1 MSNVL
6 YLGDSRELLAK
17 MDPCSVDA
25 IVTDP
30 PYEIGFMGRSWDSTG
45 IAYDPEFWR
54 LCLNVLKPGGH
65 LVSFGACR
73 TYHRIACAIEDAGF
87 SIRESLHWNFGSG
100 FPKSLDISKAIDKAA
115 GAEREVVGVGMSGVN
130 AGMQSLGESGIK
142 GGAFDITAPAT
153 PEAQQWDGWGS
164 ALKPAHEPVVYACKP
179 LTAVPFSATTNAVE
193 AYLWSITPAKLA
205 ELLSASNLAGPS
217 GRPLGSVRWLAA
229 VCLGLRSE
237 GLSALTDTFRSPE
250 AAKTYLS
257 IAVLWSDIL
266 AANLPSESTSII
278 ETGTEETTGLRIWR
292 SWISQTTPASIT
304 QASSSRNGIWRDA
317 TSAEVSS
324 SGANWSVARQPSA
337 PDVATYN
344 TASEILSALV
354 DIAARDS
361 LLPQATAESIA
372 RRLAQIERPMSYA
385 ESDAHEPVVLA
396 RKPLAGTIAETVLE
410 YGTGGLNVDGCRV
423 AADDGKNRGRPPRTP
438 NAILGGGAGTN
449 LTASEHNETGRWPP
463 NVLLSHE
470 TAAKLGDKASY
481 FPVFDYGDEDRF
493 FYAPKASREEREAGC
508 EHLPGRTNAE
518 AVDRE
523 PGSAGANNP
532 RAGAGR
538 ENGKGAGVKVRN
550 FHPT

>member
-1 MSNVL
+1 MSARL
-6 YLGDSRELLAK
+6 LLGCSREHLAA

-73 TYHRIACAIEDAGF
+73 PYHRIACAIEDAGF
-87 SIRESLHWNFGSG
+87 EIRDSLHWLFGSG

-115 GAEREVVGVGMSGVN
+115 GAEREVVGRHQQP
-130 AGMQSLGESGIK
+130 AGNK
-142 GGAFDITAPAT
+142 PGGASLNMSERGMPSSVDITAPAT

-164 ALKPAHEPVVYACKP
+164 ALKP
-179 LTAVPFSATTNAVE
+179 
-193 AYLWSITPAKLA
+193 
-205 ELLSASNLAGPS
+205 
-217 GRPLGSVRWLAA
+217 
-229 VCLGLRSE
+229 
-237 GLSALTDTFRSPE
+237 
-250 AAKTYLS
+250 
-257 IAVLWSDIL
+257 
-266 AANLPSESTSII
+266 
-278 ETGTEETTGLRIWR
+278 
-292 SWISQTTPASIT
+292 
-304 QASSSRNGIWRDA
+304 
-317 TSAEVSS
+317 
-324 SGANWSVARQPSA
+324 
-337 PDVATYN
+337 
-344 TASEILSALV
+344 
-354 DIAARDS
+354 
-361 LLPQATAESIA
+361 
-372 RRLAQIERPMSYA
+372 
-385 ESDAHEPVVLA
+385 AHEPVVLA

-410 YGTGGLNVDGCRV
+410 YGTGGLNVDGCRLPGRV
-423 AADDGKNRGRPPRTP
+423 QKGARGWVSPRSGGDDPIYQMGTGREYSD
-438 NAILGGGAGTN
+438 A
-449 LTASEHNETGRWPP
+449 GRWPP
-463 NVLLSHE
+463 NVLLSPE
-470 TAAKLGDKASY
+470 AAAKLGEKASY

-523 PGSAGANNP
+523 PGSPGANNP

>member
-1 MSNVL
+1 MSARL
-6 YLGDSRELLAK
+6 LLGCSREHLAA

-45 IAYDPEFWR
+45 IAYDPDFWR

-87 SIRESLHWNFGSG
+87 EIRDSLHWLFGSG

-115 GAEREVVGVGMSGVN
+115 GADREVVGERRQRAN
-130 AGMQSLGESGIK
+130 K
-142 GGAFDITAPAT
+142 GGAAPMNASAGEVELLTAPAT

-164 ALKPAHEPVVYACKP
+164 ALKPAHEP
-179 LTAVPFSATTNAVE
+179 
-193 AYLWSITPAKLA
+193 I
-205 ELLSASNLAGPS
+205 
-217 GRPLGSVRWLAA
+217 
-229 VCLGLRSE
+229 
-237 GLSALTDTFRSPE
+237 
-250 AAKTYLS
+250 
-257 IAVLWSDIL
+257 
-266 AANLPSESTSII
+266 
-278 ETGTEETTGLRIWR
+278 
-292 SWISQTTPASIT
+292 
-304 QASSSRNGIWRDA
+304 
-317 TSAEVSS
+317 
-324 SGANWSVARQPSA
+324 
-337 PDVATYN
+337 
-344 TASEILSALV
+344 
-354 DIAARDS
+354 
-361 LLPQATAESIA
+361 
-372 RRLAQIERPMSYA
+372 
-385 ESDAHEPVVLA
+385 VLA

-423 AADDGKNRGRPPRTP
+423 ATNWEADPNRRGHGYGF
-438 NAILGGGAGTN
+438 NKAGYDKAGASLDVGPSS
-449 LTASEHNETGRWPP
+449 AWAPVDAGRWPP
-463 NVLLSHE
+463 NVLLSPE

-508 EHLPGRTNAE
+508 EHLPGRTGAE
-518 AVDRE
+518 AVDRK